1 MTEPSSPKYQFP
13 GDIDDLR
20 SVADHRTQ
28 LRTEQQL
35 DPMINRKMIMP
46 NPLDPMGNIEAEGRA
61 MRSIS
66 SGRMPTW
73 VLMAAWGT
81 IGLGTFLTLGVA
93 LHTLTAAFQAGR
105 GDEQIAEWFVMAIG
119 YAPMILISLLVL
131 TILFR
136 GTWRKR

>member
-1 MTEPSSPKYQFP
+1 MPEPSSPKYQFP
-13 GDIDDLR
+13 GNIDR
-20 SVADHRTQ
+20 SK

-61 MRSIS
+61 VRSIS
-66 SGRMPTW
+66 SGRMPKW
-73 VLMAAWGT
+73 ILMTAWGT
-81 IGLGTFLTLGVA
+81 IGLGTFLTLGMV
-93 LHTLTAAFQAGR
+93 LSTLAESIKSGR
-105 GDEQIAEWFVMAIG
+105 GDGPSSGWFVMAIG
-119 YAPMILISLLVL
+119 YSPVILISLLIL

>member
-13 GDIDDLR
+13 GDID
-20 SVADHRTQ
+20 RTQ

-46 NPLDPMGNIEAEGRA
+46 NPLDPMGNIAAEGRA

-66 SGRMPTW
+66 SGRMPKW
-73 VLMAAWGT
+73 ILMTAWGT
-81 IGLGTFLTLGVA
+81 IGFGTFLMLGMVLSTLA
-93 LHTLTAAFQAGR
+93 ESIKAGR
-105 GDEQIAEWFVMAIG
+105 GDEQVSEWFVMAIG

-131 TILFR
+131 TILWR